1 MINGITQ
8 GGRYITVSGG
18 SGSNPYISPGAVGAG
33 MLRWNPNMNCMEVS
47 DGNIWKTLSMDYA
60 SVSLTPE
67 AESLLDWARKKQTE
81 EQNLEAMLEK
91 YPGLKKAKEN
101 FDLMLN
107 IVKDDYA
114 QS

>member
-47 DGNIWKTLSMDYA
+47 DGNNWKTLSMDYA
-60 SVSLTPE
+60 SVSLTSE
-67 AESLLDWARKKQTE
+67 AESLLDWARQKRNDELRLQE
-81 EQNLEAMLEK
+81 MMEK

-107 IVKDDYA
+107 IVKDDYEK
-114 QS
+114 S